1 MYAEKSAGQR
11 LRDRRVSGI
20 AGGTPVSWVW
30 WQHMCG
36 REGAEVG
43 KLERWVTRPDS
54 ESFFFLKS
62 PPLPPLVSIQ
72 ILRAVTASCRQW

>member
-1 MYAEKSAGQR
+1 MIWSCSTRRNGLRREKGMYAEKSAGQR

-43 KLERWVTRPDS
+43 KLER
-54 ESFFFLKS
+54 
-62 PPLPPLVSIQ
+62 
-72 ILRAVTASCRQW
+72 